1 MKLFIKIVAVAVF
14 SFAVPTAGNAQKI
27 GHLDVDS
34 LLKIW
39 PAYQKVID
47 SLTNY
52 QIAAQKQ
59 AQSLQLQYAAKMR
72 EIDSTDA
79 TSSDLLKSLRR
90 TQLQQI
96 EDNYNAYVEY
106 AGQEAQAIQGKLVDT
121 LYKQL
126 DAAISKVAKAKGYTY
141 ILDSSKGGQVMYA
154 NPTDDVF
161 ALVCAELKITIPA
174 PKPKTPTPGAP
185 APQPK

>member
-1 MKLFIKIVAVAVF
+1 MKQFIKLVAVAI
-14 SFAVPTAGNAQKI
+14 FALAIPSIGNAQKI
-27 GHLDVDS
+27 GHFDVDS
-34 LLKIW
+34 CLKIW

-47 SLTNY
+47 SLSNY

-59 AQSLQLQYAAKMR
+59 AQSLQLQYAAKAH
-72 EIDSTDA
+72 EIDSTDP

-96 EDNYNAYVEY
+96 EDNYNAFVEY
-106 AGQEAQAIQGKLVDT
+106 AAQEAQVIQAKLVDT

-126 DAAISKVAKAKGYTY
+126 DAAIIRVAKAKGYAY

-154 NPTDDVF
+154 NPADDVF
-161 ALVCAELKITIPA
+161 AAVCAELKITIPA
-174 PKPKTPTPGAP
+174 PKPKTPAP
-185 APQPK
+185 APAPK

>member
-1 MKLFIKIVAVAVF
+1 MKHLIKLVAVAVF
-14 SFAVPTAGNAQKI
+14 MFAVPNVSNAQKI

-39 PAYQKVID
+39 PSYQKVID

-52 QIAAQKQ
+52 QISAQKT
-59 AQSLQLQYAAKMR
+59 AEGMVTLIMAKR
-72 EIDSTDA
+72 AEIDSMKGKD
-79 TSSDLLKSLRR
+79 SPLLQQLRA
-90 TQLQQI
+90 TQLAQL
-96 EDNYNAYVEY
+96 EDNYQQYVDL
-106 AGQEAQAIQGKLVDT
+106 AGQEVQIIQASLTDT

-126 DAAISKVAKAKGYTY
+126 NGAIARVAKAKGYAY

-161 ALVCAELKITIPA
+161 EAVRMELKIPVPVKKPA
-174 PKPKTPTPGAP
+174 PGGAP
-185 APQPK
+185 APAPH

>member
-1 MKLFIKIVAVAVF
+1 MKQFITLVAIALF
-14 SFAVPTAGNAQKI
+14 SFAAPSVGHAQKI

-39 PAYQKVID
+39 PAYQQVID
-47 SLTNY
+47 SLSNY

-59 AQSLQLQYAAKMR
+59 AQALQLQYAAKMA
-72 EIDSTDA
+72 EIDSTDK
-79 TSSDLLKSLRR
+79 TSSELLKSLRR

-106 AGQEAQAIQGKLVDT
+106 AGQEAQIIQAKLVDT

-126 DAAISKVAKAKGYTY
+126 DVAITKVAKARGYTY

-154 NPTDDVF
+154 NPADDVF
-161 ALVCAELKITIPA
+161 NYVREELKIPVPVKKTPAPGTPA
-174 PKPKTPTPGAP
+174 PKPN
-185 APQPK
+185 